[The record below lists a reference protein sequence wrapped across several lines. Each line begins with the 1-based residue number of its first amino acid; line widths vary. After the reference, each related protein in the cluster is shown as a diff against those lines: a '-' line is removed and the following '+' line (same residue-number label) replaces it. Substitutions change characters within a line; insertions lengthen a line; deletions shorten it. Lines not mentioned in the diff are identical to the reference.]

1 MPTKSGKPL
10 SELDKQMQPLPGEID
25 PKDARHKAAMF
36 AAVERIRLKP
46 GVAAQ
51 VAAQV
56 NRKK

>member
-1 MPTKSGKPL
+1 MPTNSSKPL
-10 SELDKQMQPLPGEID
+10 SESEKQMQPLPGEVD

-51 VAAQV
+51 VSAPGS
-56 NRKK
+56 RKK

>member
-1 MPTKSGKPL
+1 MPEKNSKPL
-10 SELDKQMQPLPGEID
+10 SELDKQVQPLPGEVD
-25 PKDARHKAAMF
+25 PKDARRKAATF

>member
-1 MPTKSGKPL
+1 MPPKSNSPL
-10 SELDKQMQPLPGEID
+10 SELDKQVQPLPGEVD

-46 GVAAQ
+46 GAAAQ

-56 NRKK
+56 HRKK